1 MNRAA
6 TAILVVSSFLGGGS
20 TVYSAFQI
28 QLPSRTSLKVTPD
41 AANVWS
47 WHKEITFSGGTIR
60 ESVLVDF
67 DGNGHMDTEDP
78 DLRVTVTDMQVV
90 LPPGFS
96 QGLQGS
102 LSIWLADSQNRR
114 WALFQTDAAVSGV
127 VPRTVTQTSLATPII
142 LRPGSNLFI
151 VIEGFLN
158 PTPITV
164 SLIGREI
171 IL

>member
-47 WHKEITFSGGTIR
+47 WHKEVTFSNTTIR
-60 ESVLVDF
+60 EAVLVDF
-67 DGNGHMDTEDP
+67 DGNGRMDTEDP

-90 LPPGFS
+90 LPPGWT
-96 QGLQGS
+96 QGAGN
-102 LSIWLADSQNRR
+102 LSIWLADSHNRR
-114 WALFQTDAAVSGV
+114 WALFQNDFGA
-127 VPRTVTQTSLATPII
+127 PRTVNQISLSTPIV
-142 LRPGSNLFI
+142 LPTGSNLF
-151 VIEGFLN
+151 VIFEGFIS
-158 PTPITV
+158 PAPITV
-164 SLIGREI
+164 NLIGREI
-171 IL
+171 VL